1 MGLARVTRWSGDGRL
16 LRDGPSQRT
25 PKETPVPDCI
35 FCQIVAGKIAAK
47 KVGETTH
54 VYAFRD
60 NNPQAPT
67 HILLI
72 PKEHVA
78 DSAADLG
85 PQHAIM
91 LTELFGLAAKI
102 ARDERLEL
110 GWRLVTNVGPEA
122 GQSVY
127 HLHVHLL
134 GGRSLRWPPG

>member
-1 MGLARVTRWSGDGRL
+1 
-16 LRDGPSQRT
+16 
-25 PKETPVPDCI
+25 
-35 FCQIVAGKIAAK
+35 
-47 KVGETTH
+47 VGETTH
-54 VYAFRD
+54 VFAFRD

-67 HILLI
+67 HVLLI

>member
-1 MGLARVTRWSGDGRL
+1 MA
-16 LRDGPSQRT
+16 
-25 PKETPVPDCI
+25 DCM
-35 FCQIVAGKIAAK
+35 FCKIVAGTHPAK

-54 VYAFRD
+54 VLAFRD

-67 HILLI
+67 HVLLI

-85 PQHAIM
+85 PQHATM

-102 ARDERLEL
+102 ARDERLDL

-134 GGRSLRWPPG
+134 GGRQMRWPPG

>member
-1 MGLARVTRWSGDGRL
+1 MS
-16 LRDGPSQRT
+16 
-25 PKETPVPDCI
+25 DCI
-35 FCQIVAGKIAAK
+35 FCQIVAGKIPAK

-67 HILLI
+67 HVLLV
-72 PKEHVA
+72 PREHVA

-85 PQHAIM
+85 PQHAVM

>member
-1 MGLARVTRWSGDGRL
+1 LA
-16 LRDGPSQRT
+16 
-25 PKETPVPDCI
+25 DCL
-35 FCQIVAGKIAAK
+35 FCRIAAGELPAK
-47 KVGETTH
+47 IEGETTH
-54 VYAFRD
+54 VLAFRD

-72 PKEHVA
+72 PREHVA

-85 PQHAIM
+85 PQHAQM
-91 LTELFGLAAKI
+91 LQELFALAAKI
-102 ARDERLEL
+102 AREERLEL

-134 GGRSLRWPPG
+134 GGRPLRWPPG

>member
-1 MGLARVTRWSGDGRL
+1 MGRRNA
-16 LRDGPSQRT
+16 PQRA
-25 PKETPVPDCI
+25 PEETSLSDCI
-35 FCQIVAGKIAAK
+35 FCQIAAGRIPAK

-67 HILLI
+67 HVLLI

>member
-1 MGLARVTRWSGDGRL
+1 MS
-16 LRDGPSQRT
+16 
-25 PKETPVPDCI
+25 DCI
-35 FCQIVAGKIAAK
+35 FCQIAAGKIPAK

-67 HILLI
+67 HVLLI

-134 GGRSLRWPPG
+134 AGRSMRWPPG